1 MNYIYI
7 SSRTKDNLNSSN
19 FLDYNNKHS
28 YSLIKR
34 NKDYWG
40 IFLQNSEK
48 KIIGHCVVKYE
59 IEYNITYLLFVLIYI
74 NEDYRGQKLCKNLIR
89 EIVNKNQ
96 KKAKTNLIKV
106 VVSGGI
112 IILKCLISVFKD
124 LKYDIKNYKTD
135 TENILELKNITFQ
148 DAIKFEKDN
157 YESDIWQELF
167 FEKSMR

>member
-1 MNYIYI
+1 M
-7 SSRTKDNLNSSN
+7 
-19 FLDYNNKHS
+19 
-28 YSLIKR
+28 
-34 NKDYWG
+34 
-40 IFLQNSEK
+40 
-48 KIIGHCVVKYE
+48 
-59 IEYNITYLLFVLIYI
+59 IYI

-89 EIVNKNQ
+89 ETIIKNQ

-106 VVSGGI
+106 VIAGGI

-148 DAIKFEKDN
+148 DAIKIEKDN

-167 FEKSMR
+167 FEKSMK